1 MQSLIRKGLPCISTA
16 WPQGVV
22 AQSQQAK
29 LQTQTGIIPKKPF
42 LITKTGI
49 HPKEALSNHQEE
61 FGRQAGLCE
70 AIEFLI
76 PEDNQ
81 AGPGGLEET
90 LKKVSQ
96 LQIGRR

>member
-1 MQSLIRKGLPCISTA
+1 MA
-16 WPQGVV
+16 F
-22 AQSQQAK
+22 SQQAK
-29 LQTQTGIIPKKPF
+29 LQTQ
-42 LITKTGI
+42 TGI

-70 AIEFLI
+70 AIEFLT
-76 PEDNQ
+76 PKDNQ

-96 LQIGRR
+96 LQIGR